1 MASKLKLRKKKYHP
15 PIAARNDDNTT
26 RQDSNSNTNL
36 KIVERAIASAQKHRI
51 KLKPGRANHG
61 DGNCSFEATIFN
73 INDRSCF
80 QEKLPMTPDFY
91 RRIWITD
98 MMNTILDKNKSLE
111 SRPDKNRNCRGFPR
125 IDDIWSI

>member
-15 PIAARNDDNTT
+15 PIEASNDDYRT
-26 RQDSNSNTNL
+26 RPDLNSNTNMM
-36 KIVERAIASAQKHRI
+36 IVKRAIASAQKHRI

-91 RRIWITD
+91 GRIWITD
-98 MMNTILDKNKSLE
+98 MIQQIL
-111 SRPDKNRNCRGFPR
+111 G
-125 IDDIWSI
+125 IQA